1 MDCSP
6 PGSSVH
12 EISQQEYWSGCY
24 FFLQGIFQTQGLN
37 LSLLCLLHWQACS
50 LPLVPPE
57 NPKLGYVSF
66 SFQLIMNINYNHGY
80 KKTNVEPETQY
91 HRPSVLVGSGPADS
105 INGRLKIFR
114 GKKKN
119 LPESFKK
126 QNFQFATCHQLFGG
140 SVVKNP

>member
-50 LPLVPPE
+50 LPLGPPE

-80 KKTNVEPETQY
+80 KKTNAEPETQY
-91 HRPSVLVGSGPADS
+91 HRPSLLVGSGPADS
-105 INGRLKIFR
+105 INSRLKIFR
-114 GKKKN
+114 GKKN

-126 QNFQFATCHQLFGG
+126 QNFKFATCHQLFGD